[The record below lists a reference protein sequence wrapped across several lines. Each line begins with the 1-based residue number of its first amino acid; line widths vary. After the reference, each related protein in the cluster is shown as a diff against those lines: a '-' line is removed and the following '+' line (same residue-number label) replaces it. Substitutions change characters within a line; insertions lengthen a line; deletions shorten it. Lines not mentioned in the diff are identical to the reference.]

1 MTTTRIKASEIPP
14 LTPEEIAHLNTL
26 ANLRDEDIDCSDP
39 DDAEATDVEL
49 ACGVSMY
56 DYPTEEEATRE
67 IRHLM
72 EMHRNG
78 MSLDEIRAYKRSRVQ
93 ARRLAAV

>member
-39 DDAEATDVEL
+39 DDAEATDAEL

-56 DYPTEEEATRE
+56 DFPTEEEATRE
-67 IRHLM
+67 IEHLM
-72 EMHRNG
+72 EKHKNG
-78 MSLDEIRAYKRSRVQ
+78 MSPDEIRVYKASRIQ
-93 ARRLAAV
+93 ARRLAMV

>member
-1 MTTTRIKASEIPP
+1 MP
-14 LTPEEIAHLNTL
+14 LTPEEITHLNTL
-26 ANLRDEDIDCSDP
+26 ASLRDEDIDCSDP
-39 DDAEATDVEL
+39 DDAEATDMAL
-49 ACGVSMY
+49 ACSVSMY
-56 DYPTEEEATRE
+56 DYPTEEESSQE

-78 MSLDEIRAYKRSRVQ
+78 MSLDEIKTYKASRIQ